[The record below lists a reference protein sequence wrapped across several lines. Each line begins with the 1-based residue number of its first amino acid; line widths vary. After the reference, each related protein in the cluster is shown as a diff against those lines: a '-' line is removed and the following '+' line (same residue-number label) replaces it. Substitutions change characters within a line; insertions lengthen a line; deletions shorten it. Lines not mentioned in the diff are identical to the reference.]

1 MTSENAVSTDPVP
14 MGLMLWDMAG
24 TLISIDP
31 HTGKPRPLPGC
42 DVYLPELAREFRHV
56 VTTGDTANEARHT
69 LGAHEI
75 LPHLVRIF
83 ADLHEPVGKPY
94 GRVIAEM
101 GASADRSLA
110 VGDRMRADVG
120 SDTDRVVSI
129 LVGQGGLAGQAGLAG
144 QEGRPVNAGMIA
156 YMVHILRRQ
165 SAADFLTAFHHLTI
179 TAMPEPDD
187 IGPRAGGE
195 VVAAWRRDDGFP
207 YRLLLWTHPE
217 LEGQRALIVIS

>member
-1 MTSENAVSTDPVP
+1 MAIDNETANGAVPP
-14 MGLMLWDMAG
+14 GLMMWDLAG
-24 TLISIDP
+24 TLISLDP
-31 HTGKPRPLPGC
+31 RTGKPGPLPGC

-56 VTTGDTANEARHT
+56 VTTGDTAAEARHQ

-83 ADLHEPVGKPY
+83 ADLHEPVGKPF

-101 GASADRSLA
+101 GAGTARSLA
-110 VGDRMRADVG
+110 VGDRLRTDVA

-129 LVGQGGLAGQAGLAG
+129 LIN
-144 QEGRPVNAGMIA
+144 QEGRQEGHQESQPVNAGMVA

-179 TAMPEPDD
+179 TAMPEPADV
-187 IGPRAGGE
+187 GPQAGGE
-195 VVAAWRRDDGFP
+195 VVAAWHRDDGFP
-207 YRLLLWTHPE
+207 YRLWLWTHPD
-217 LEGQRALIVIS
+217 LEGQRAVIVIA

>member
-1 MTSENAVSTDPVP
+1 MTSENTVSTDPAP
-14 MGLMLWDMAG
+14 TGLMLWDMAG
-24 TLISIDP
+24 TLVSIDP
-31 HTGKPRPLPGC
+31 HTGKPGPLPGC

-56 VTTGDTANEARHT
+56 VTTGDTAVEARHT

-75 LPHLVRIF
+75 LPHLDRIF

-94 GRVIAEM
+94 GRVIEEM

-110 VGDRMRADVG
+110 VGDRMRADIG

-129 LVGQGGLAGQAGLAG
+129 LVG

-165 SAADFLTAFHHLTI
+165 SAGDFLTAFHHLTI

>member
-1 MTSENAVSTDPVP
+1 

-31 HTGKPRPLPGC
+31 HTGKPGPLPGC

-56 VTTGDTANEARHT
+56 VTTGDSAAEARHT

-94 GRVIAEM
+94 GRVIAEL
-101 GASADRSLA
+101 GAATSRSLA
-110 VGDRMRADVG
+110 VGDRMRADVA

-129 LVGQGGLAGQAGLAG
+129 LVNQG
-144 QEGRPVNAGMIA
+144 GRPVNAGMIA

-165 SAADFLTAFHHLTI
+165 SAGDFLTAFHHLTI
-179 TAMPEPDD
+179 TAMPEPAD
-187 IGPRAGGE
+187 IGPQAGGE
-195 VVAAWRRDDGFP
+195 VVAAWHRDDGFP

-217 LEGQRALIVIS
+217 LEGQRAIIVIS

>member
-1 MTSENAVSTDPVP
+1 MTRENTASTDPEP
-14 MGLMLWDMAG
+14 TGLMLWDMAG

-31 HTGKPRPLPGC
+31 HTGKQGSLPGC

-56 VTTGDTANEARHT
+56 VTTGDTATEARHT

-94 GRVIAEM
+94 GRIIEEM

-110 VGDRMRADVG
+110 VGDRMRADIA

-129 LVGQGGLAGQAGLAG
+129 LVGQTGLVG

-165 SAADFLTAFHHLTI
+165 SAGDFLTAFHHLTI

>member
-1 MTSENAVSTDPVP
+1 MANENDISNGSAPN
-14 MGLMLWDMAG
+14 GLLMWDMAG
-24 TLISIDP
+24 TLIPFDP
-31 HTGKPRPLPGC
+31 HTGRPGCLPGC

-56 VTTGDTANEARHT
+56 VTTGDTANEARHQ

-83 ADLHEPVGKPY
+83 ADLNEPVGKPY
-94 GRVIAEM
+94 GRIIEEM
-101 GASADRSLA
+101 EAGTARSLA
-110 VGDRMRADVG
+110 VGDRLRSDVA

-129 LVGQGGLAGQAGLAG
+129 LVN

-179 TAMPEPDD
+179 TAMPEPAD
-187 IGPRAGGE
+187 IGPAAGGA
-195 VVAAWRRDDGFP
+195 VVQAWRRDDGFP
-207 YRLLLWTHPE
+207 YRLWLWTHPH
-217 LEGQRALIVIS
+217 LEGQRAVIVIA

>member
-1 MTSENAVSTDPVP
+1 MTSENAVSTDQAPL
-14 MGLMLWDMAG
+14 GLMLWDMAG
-24 TLISIDP
+24 TLVSIDP
-31 HTGKPRPLPGC
+31 HTGKPGSLPGC

-56 VTTGDTANEARHT
+56 VTTGDTASEARHT

-83 ADLHEPVGKPY
+83 ADLHESVGKPY
-94 GRVIAEM
+94 GRVIQEM

-129 LVGQGGLAGQAGLAG
+129 LVGQ
-144 QEGRPVNAGMIA
+144 EGRPVNAGMIA

-165 SAADFLTAFHHLTI
+165 SAGDFLTAFHHLTI

>member
-31 HTGKPRPLPGC
+31 HTGKSGPLPGC

-129 LVGQGGLAGQAGLAG
+129 LVGQAGLAGQTGPAG

-165 SAADFLTAFHHLTI
+165 SAGDFLTAFHHLTI

>member
-1 MTSENAVSTDPVP
+1 MTSENAISGEPAP

-24 TLISIDP
+24 TLVSIDP
-31 HTGKPRPLPGC
+31 HTGKPGPLPGC

-56 VTTGDTANEARHT
+56 VTTGDTAVEARHT

-75 LPHLVRIF
+75 LPHLDRIF

-94 GRVIAEM
+94 GRVIEEM
-101 GASADRSLA
+101 GAAADRSLA

-129 LVGQGGLAGQAGLAG
+129 LVG

-179 TAMPEPDD
+179 TAMPEPED

>member
-1 MTSENAVSTDPVP
+1 M
-14 MGLMLWDMAG
+14 
-24 TLISIDP
+24 
-31 HTGKPRPLPGC
+31 
-42 DVYLPELAREFRHV
+42 YLPELARDFRHV
-56 VTTGDTANEARHT
+56 VTTGDTAAEARHQ

-94 GRVIAEM
+94 GRVIEEL
-101 GASADRSLA
+101 GAGTARSLA
-110 VGDRMRADVG
+110 VGDRLRSDVG

-129 LVGQGGLAGQAGLAG
+129 LVN
-144 QEGRPVNAGMIA
+144 QEERPVNAGMIA

-187 IGPRAGGE
+187 VGPQG
-195 VVAAWRRDDGFP
+195 RRRRWCRPGAVTTVSRTACGCGP
-207 YRLLLWTHPE
+207 TRSWKASAPSSSSPE
-217 LEGQRALIVIS
+217 SNRRRPCCRERTEP

>member
-1 MTSENAVSTDPVP
+1 
-14 MGLMLWDMAG
+14 MAG
-24 TLISIDP
+24 TLVFFDP
-31 HTGKPRPLPGC
+31 VAGKPVSLPGC
-42 DVYLPELAREFRHV
+42 DVYLPELARDFQHV
-56 VTTGDTANEARHT
+56 VTTGDNAAEARHQ

-101 GASADRSLA
+101 GATADRSLA
-110 VGDRMRADVG
+110 VGDRLRADIG

-129 LVGQGGLAGQAGLAG
+129 LVN
-144 QEGRPVNAGMIA
+144 QEERPVNAGMIA

-179 TAMPEPDD
+179 TAMPEPAD
-187 IGPRAGGE
+187 IGPAAGGS
-195 VVAAWRRDDGFP
+195 VTAAWRRDDGFP
-207 YRLLLWTHPE
+207 YRLWLWTHPE
-217 LEGQRALIVIS
+217 LEGQRAVIVLF

>member
-1 MTSENAVSTDPVP
+1 MASENEISTGTPP
-14 MGLMLWDMAG
+14 AGLLLWDMAG

-31 HTGKPRPLPGC
+31 HTGKPCPLPGC

-56 VTTGDTANEARHT
+56 VTTGDTASEARHV

-94 GRVIAEM
+94 GAVLDEM
-101 GASADRSLA
+101 GAGTARSLA
-110 VGDRMRADVG
+110 VGDRLRTDVG

-129 LVGQGGLAGQAGLAG
+129 LIN
-144 QEGRPVNAGMIA
+144 QEERTVNAGMIA

-179 TAMPEPDD
+179 TAMPEPADV
-187 IGPRAGGE
+187 GPRSGGA
-195 VVAAWRRDDGFP
+195 VVQAWRRDDGFP
-207 YRLLLWTHPE
+207 YRLWLWTHPE
-217 LEGQRALIVIS
+217 LEGQRAVIVIA